1 MTLLQYCPMSASRE
15 TGGKENVEI
24 TGPWSSQNLKKMYL
38 IYLLYMDTIHSFP
51 QTFNN
56 SGMKDHR

>member
-24 TGPWSSQNLKKMYL
+24 TGPWSSQNLKKYVL
-38 IYLLYMDTIHSFP
+38 NLFTLHGH
-51 QTFNN
+51 N
-56 SGMKDHR
+56 S